1 VVQKIIPWSG
11 MESGIRKNSWNG
23 SGMKINSENSTRIYE
38 KKTI

>member
-23 SGMKINSENSTRIYE
+23 SGNRID
-38 KKTI
+38 KTLWNGMEVE